1 MTDPRQEVDMKRFM
15 LLTVALAMGLAA
27 PRRATAEPQAP
38 SSYSGEADYRVFC
51 ASCHGAS
58 AKGDGVLAGSL
69 RKRPA
74 DLTQLSKKNEGVF
87 PADATFKT
95 IESGHEVADMPGW
108 SAVLAKSQESAGEE
122 AAKARIRALV
132 TYLETLQPKR

>member
-1 MTDPRQEVDMKRFM
+1 MKRLM
-15 LLTVALAMGLAA
+15 LLTVALAVGLAW
-27 PRRATAEPQAP
+27 PRSAAAGPQTP
-38 SSYSGEADYRVFC
+38 SSYSGPADYQVFC
-51 ASCHGAS
+51 VSCHGAS
-58 AKGDGVLAGSL
+58 AKGDGVIAGSL

-74 DLTQLSKKNEGVF
+74 DLTQLSKKNNGVF
-87 PADATFKT
+87 PAEATFKM
-95 IESGHEVADMPGW
+95 IEAGHETADMPAW

>member
-1 MTDPRQEVDMKRFM
+1 VKHLM
-15 LLTVALAMGLAA
+15 LFTVALVVAHVSPQPVTAA
-27 PRRATAEPQAP
+27 PQT
-38 SSYSGEADYRVFC
+38 SSPYSGPADYQVFC

-58 AKGDGVLAGSL
+58 AKGDGVIAGTL

-74 DLTQLSKKNEGVF
+74 DLTQLSKKNDGVF

-95 IESGHEVADMPGW
+95 IESGHEKADMPGW
-108 SAVLAKSQESAGEE
+108 SAVLAKSQESAGED

-132 TYLETLQPKR
+132 KYLETLQPKP